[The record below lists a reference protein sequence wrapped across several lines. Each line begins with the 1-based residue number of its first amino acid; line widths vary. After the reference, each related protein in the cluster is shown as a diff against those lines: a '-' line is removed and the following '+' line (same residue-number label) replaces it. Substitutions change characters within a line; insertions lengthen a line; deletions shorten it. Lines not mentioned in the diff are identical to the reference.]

1 MSSARPAVKAA
12 IHASSVPTGSAIDSK
27 KPTGDAPLAARSDR
41 FIRSTLRAMLPGG
54 SLGRKCTPAM
64 TPSAVKTTSQS
75 AGGVSTAASS
85 PRSNAPGAVAS
96 GRKYRPIR
104 RSSPEISCAEPSS
117 SEGISCPSLSAGEL
131 AGAELVREL
140 IEHGIDH
147 PGLFLVD
154 KSAGHVDIFRGYHA
168 CRHVAPV
175 GKFIGAGPQHRAKHG
190 FDPFERPAIR

>member
-75 AGGVSTAASS
+75 AG
-85 PRSNAPGAVAS
+85 
-96 GRKYRPIR
+96 
-104 RSSPEISCAEPSS
+104 
-117 SEGISCPSLSAGEL
+117 EL

>member
-75 AGGVSTAASS
+75 AGGGNTAASS
-85 PRSNAPGAVAS
+85 PRTKAPGGVAS
-96 GRKYRPIR
+96 GGKNQPDKGPP
-104 RSSPEISCAEPSS
+104 PENSVAEPT
-117 SEGISCPSLSAGEL
+117 G
-131 AGAELVREL
+131 
-140 IEHGIDH
+140 
-147 PGLFLVD
+147 
-154 KSAGHVDIFRGYHA
+154 
-168 CRHVAPV
+168 
-175 GKFIGAGPQHRAKHG
+175 
-190 FDPFERPAIR
+190 